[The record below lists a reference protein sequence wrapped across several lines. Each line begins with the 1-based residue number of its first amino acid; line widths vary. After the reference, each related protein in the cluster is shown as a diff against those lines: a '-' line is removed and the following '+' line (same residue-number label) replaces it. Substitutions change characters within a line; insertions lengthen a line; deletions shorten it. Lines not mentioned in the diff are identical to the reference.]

1 MMNLIMMVLWLY
13 IAGIAIYPV
22 GRYLKSRTGYL
33 SALIIAIPLLLLLS
47 MYKVAFNGPL
57 SPYVESIEWVN
68 IPPLLKISFS
78 MYLDG
83 INYPIAFIILL
94 VTCLAAIYSV
104 VYMEHEEHLNAYFT
118 LYVLYAAGMLG
129 AVMSYDLIA
138 FLFFWEAMLI
148 PSYVLIG
155 VWGYGDKRRVAYKY
169 FLYTQLGTILI
180 IISVAILGVF
190 SGGDFSFTALYGAAS
205 YIPAAMKLL
214 IGALAIIGFGV
225 KMAIVPLHGWL
236 PEAHAEA
243 PTPISVI
250 LSGVMIEIG
259 LYAVIK
265 IYLPILFSEWVVADQ
280 STILMLLGL
289 LSMYYG
295 GINALVQKD
304 VKRLL
309 AYSSISQMGYM
320 FLGFATLSP
329 IGVEGSVFHIV
340 GHGLMKGLLFMVA
353 GVLIHQVGVRDM
365 TKLGGLAVRMPVTAT
380 LAVVGAMGIAGLPG
394 IATFISEFLVFSGS
408 FASPS
413 SYKLIILVLAVLG
426 SALSAA
432 YMTLFIRRVFFG
444 PLPDEFKDARDPGLT
459 MIIPMLILAVV
470 GVLLGLYPKLI
481 LDVLAPSSDFFLGI

>member
-1 MMNLIMMVLWLY
+1 MDLIIILLWMY
-13 IAGIAIYPV
+13 VAGIAIYPV
-22 GRYLKSRTGYL
+22 GKYLRSKTGYL
-33 SALIIAIPLLLLLS
+33 SALIIGIPLLMLVS
-47 MYKVAFNGPL
+47 MYKLASNTPL
-57 SPYVESIEWVN
+57 MPYVESIDWVN
-68 IPPLLKISFS
+68 IPPFLRISFS

-83 INYPIAFIILL
+83 LNFPIALIILI
-94 VTCLAAIYSV
+94 VTCLAAVYSV
-104 VYMEHEEHLNAYFT
+104 TYMEHEEYLEAYFT

-129 AVMSYDLIA
+129 AVLSYDLIT

-155 VWGYGDKRRVAYKY
+155 IWGYGDKRRVAFKY

-180 IISVAILGVF
+180 IITIGLLGVY
-190 SGGDFSFTALYGAAS
+190 SGGDFSFPALYGAS
-205 YIPAAMKLL
+205 QIIPPQVKLL

-259 LYAVIK
+259 LYAVIR
-265 IYLPILFSEWVVADQ
+265 IYLPILFDEWLISDQ
-280 STILMLLGL
+280 STILMLIGI

-320 FLGFATLSP
+320 FLGFASLSP
-329 IGVEGSVFHIV
+329 VGVEGSVFHIV

-365 TKLGGLAVRMPVTAT
+365 ARLGGLAVRMPVTAT

-394 IATFISEFLVFSGS
+394 IATFIGEFLVFTGS
-408 FASPS
+408 FSSPS
-413 SYKLIILVLAVLG
+413 NYKLYILILAVIG
-426 SALSAA
+426 SAISAA

-444 PLPDEFKDARDPGLT
+444 PLPEEFSDARDPGMS
-459 MIIPMLILAVV
+459 MIIPMALLAIF
-470 GVLLGLYPKLI
+470 GVILGLYPKLL
-481 LDVLAPSSDFFLGI
+481 LDVLAPSTDFFLGL